1 VLVLARKVDESI
13 TIGSHIT
20 VKVLEIR
27 GNQVRIG
34 IQAPQ
39 STPVNRTEICMRIA
53 QQNKEASKTPR
64 NLEKLKKLFEEDTVK
79 GE

>member
-1 VLVLARKVDESI
+1 MLVLARKVEESI

-39 STPVNRTEICMRIA
+39 STPVNRTEICLRIA
-53 QQNKEASKTPR
+53 QQNKEASKTPQD
-64 NLEKLKKLFEEDTVK
+64 LKQLKQIFEGDTVK

>member
-1 VLVLARKVDESI
+1 MLVLARKVDESI
-13 TIGSHIT
+13 TIGSNVK

-34 IQAPQ
+34 IQAPE
-39 STPVNRTEICMRIA
+39 STPVNRTEICLRIA
-53 QQNKEASKTPR
+53 QQNREASKTPQD
-64 NLEKLKKLFEEDTVK
+64 LEQLKEIFEGDIVK

>member
-1 VLVLARKVDESI
+1 MLVLARKVEESI

-39 STPVNRTEICMRIA
+39 STPVNRTEICLRIA
-53 QQNKEASKTPR
+53 RQNKEASKTPQDP
-64 NLEKLKKLFEEDTVK
+64 EQLKDMFEGGTPE
-79 GE
+79 EE

>member
-1 VLVLARKVDESI
+1 MLVLARKVDESI

-53 QQNKEASKTPR
+53 QQNREASKTPR
-64 NLEKLKKLFEEDTVK
+64 NLEKVKKLFEEDTVK

>member
-1 VLVLARKVDESI
+1 MLVLARKVEESI

-39 STPVNRTEICMRIA
+39 STPVNRTEICLRIA
-53 QQNKEASKTPR
+53 QQNKEASKTPQD
-64 NLEKLKKLFEEDTVK
+64 LEQLKQIFEGDSVK

>member
-1 VLVLARKVDESI
+1 MLVLARKVDESI

-39 STPVNRTEICMRIA
+39 STPVNRTEICLRIA
-53 QQNKEASKTPR
+53 QQNKEAAKTPQD
-64 NLEKLKKLFEEDTVK
+64 LEKLKEIFEGDIAKRE
-79 GE
+79 

>member
-20 VKVLEIR
+20 VTVLEIK

-34 IQAPQ
+34 IQAPS
-39 STPVNRTEICMRIA
+39 STPVNRTEICVRIA
-53 QQNKEASKTPR
+53 QQNKEASKTPQDP
-64 NLEKLKKLFEEDTVK
+64 EQLKNMFEGGTPE

>member
-1 VLVLARKVDESI
+1 MLVLARKVDESI

>member
-1 VLVLARKVDESI
+1 MLVLARKVDESI

-20 VKVLEIR
+20 VRVLEIR

-53 QQNKEASKTPR
+53 QQNREASKTPR
-64 NLEKLKKLFEEDTVK
+64 NLEKVKKLFEEDTVK